1 MRLFLWE
8 YMINWKIDHIISRP
22 TIMFL
27 LFRDFFMVE
36 QIFLSPQLKRNVI
49 ITNKLVIQN
58 NLRVVPLFICYKTK
72 LKKSLFWKNICVFY
86 NIYIICRK
94 KFFYIFCSQSVVF
107 LKLALPKNINKL
119 FEKNLWRYLFLVTL
133 RAEDL
138 EHN

>member
-1 MRLFLWE
+1 
-8 YMINWKIDHIISRP
+8 MINWKIDHIISRP

-72 LKKSLFWKNICVFY
+72 LKKSLF
-86 NIYIICRK
+86 
-94 KFFYIFCSQSVVF
+94 F
-107 LKLALPKNINKL
+107 LKK
-119 FEKNLWRYLFLVTL
+119 YLCFLQHIHYL
-133 RAEDL
+133 QKKMFL
-138 EHN
+138 HFLQSICGIP

>member
-1 MRLFLWE
+1 
-8 YMINWKIDHIISRP
+8 MINWKIDHIISRP

-36 QIFLSPQLKRNVI
+36 QIFLSPHMKRNVI

-58 NLRVVPLFICYKTK
+58 SLRVVPLFICYKTK
-72 LKKSLFWKNICVFY
+72 LKKSLFFFWKNICVFY
-86 NIYIICRK
+86 KIYIICRK
-94 KFFYIFCSQSVVF
+94 KCFYIFCSQSVVF

-119 FEKNLWRYLFLVTL
+119 FEKNLWGYLFLVTL
-133 RAEDL
+133 RAEGL

>member
-1 MRLFLWE
+1 
-8 YMINWKIDHIISRP
+8 MINWKIDHIISRP

-72 LKKSLFWKNICVFY
+72 LKKSLL
-86 NIYIICRK
+86 
-94 KFFYIFCSQSVVF
+94 F
-107 LKLALPKNINKL
+107 LKKYLCFLQYI
-119 FEKNLWRYLFLVTL
+119 RYLQKKMFLHFL
-133 RAEDL
+133 QSICGIP
-138 EHN
+138 